1 MFARP
6 TVSCVHSMRKNRC
19 NHRFVGLVSPTS
31 HGPGLKL
38 GDSRMNSLPVVWG
51 GTFRVGD
58 TPARGARH
66 VYLPSPRR
74 AKRCESPVL
83 SASEATTFSLHE
95 GLEIRE
101 VDFSKGAGAG
111 AGAWPAPLAAFLG
124 FSLAALIMV
133 PAVVAGPTVAMPPAF
148 GVLFYQLAMLAGQSW
163 FPCIVS
169 ATVGV
174 PFAHGL
180 LLVPSITFQYALP
193 ALVASAAGLCAARYL
208 GGVWAQHLCLLL
220 LGLLLLFHGFC
231 MLRVIKIGRWQ

>member
-1 MFARP
+1 MNDFA
-6 TVSCVHSMRKNRC
+6 
-19 NHRFVGLVSPTS
+19 
-31 HGPGLKL
+31 
-38 GDSRMNSLPVVWG
+38 
-51 GTFRVGD
+51 
-58 TPARGARH
+58 ARGRCPALPPLCRPSGRRLARWS
-66 VYLPSPRR
+66 SPR
-74 AKRCESPVL
+74 ALGGLALLCL
-83 SASEATTFSLHE
+83 AASAASTATSARGGATTFSLHE

-193 ALVASAAGLCAARYL
+193 ALVAPAAGLCAARYL